1 MTRQLETENNPIQ
14 QVHIIPFDLGCIF
27 NDCLSV
33 NNSKNSV
40 FAKSFNQN
48 LINLAKEY
56 GIEVK
61 DNITL
66 KHLGQV
72 VDGISFDNSDLV
84 DSSICIA
91 SLLPHLKCYI
101 LSNGVGIFVLSDFDG
116 NVLKNT
122 DKSIFTYSKAL
133 LANYQ
138 KEVSQSA
145 ILDRFE
151 DKEVFVEEKKIMEL
165 FRDLCWKIVGEGVK
179 KKLIPHTRKF
189 SGAKTYKADG
199 LSYVLTV
206 YLINKNALNEN
217 EINHLME
224 SKIFNKVTNQSEWAN
239 IDKII
244 KATKAEKAKHVLEA
258 DNALSYYSWS
268 GVAVEVERNL
278 TSYEEVLNI
287 PLISEL
293 IKVEAYIQ
301 SRWFIAD
308 NCMDNITKT
317 STCSMESLQRL
328 ASLIEY
334 SHSELENGIS
344 ANMSS
349 LYKTILEKVIA
360 TSEVK
365 QLYKSVANQINIQK
379 KIKEAQNQDRKK
391 KHKLLVD
398 IFLAIF
404 TASSLY
410 KTVRDIMKGE
420 FSWKNLVLFIVLL
433 AVAIATVLFNY
444 KNK

>member
-1 MTRQLETENNPIQ
+1 M
-14 QVHIIPFDLGCIF
+14 HIIPFDLGCIF

-56 GIEVK
+56 GIDVK

-66 KHLGQV
+66 KYLGQT

-91 SLLPHLKCYI
+91 SLLPHLKCYV
-101 LSNGVGIFVLSDFDG
+101 LSNGVGVFVFSDFDG
-116 NVLKNT
+116 IALKNT
-122 DKSIFTYSKAL
+122 DQSIFTHSKAL

-138 KEVSQSA
+138 KEVSQAA
-145 ILDRFE
+145 ILNRFE
-151 DKEVFVEEKKIMEL
+151 DKEIFAEEKKMMEL
-165 FRDLCWKIVGEGVK
+165 FRDLCWKIVNEGVK

-217 EINHLME
+217 EINYLME
-224 SKIFNKVTNQSEWAN
+224 SKIFNKVTTQSEWGN

-244 KATKAEKAKHVLEA
+244 KASKEEKVKHVLEA

-268 GVAVEVERNL
+268 GVAVEVENNL
-278 TSYEEVLNI
+278 TSYEEILNI
-287 PLISEL
+287 PLIAEL

-317 STCSMESLQRL
+317 TTCSMESLQRL

-334 SHSELENGIS
+334 SQSELENGIS

-349 LYKTILEKVIA
+349 LYKAILEKVIV

-365 QLYKSVANQINIQK
+365 QLYKSVSNQISIQK
-379 KIKEAQNQDRKK
+379 KIKEAQNLDRKK
-391 KHKLLVD
+391 KNKVVVD
-398 IFLAIF
+398 IFLAVF

-410 KTVRDIMKGE
+410 KTVWDIVKSQ
-420 FSWKNLVLFIVLL
+420 FSWRNWVLFIALL

>member
-1 MTRQLETENNPIQ
+1 MTRQFVIDNNSIQ

-40 FAKSFNQN
+40 FAKSFNQK

-66 KHLGQV
+66 KYLGQT
-72 VDGISFDNSDLV
+72 VDGISFDNSDFV

-91 SLLPHLKCYI
+91 SLLPHLKCYV

-116 NVLKNT
+116 NALKNT

-138 KEVSQSA
+138 KEVSQAA
-145 ILDRFE
+145 ILNRFE
-151 DKEVFVEEKKIMEL
+151 DKEIFAEEKKMMEL
-165 FRDLCWKIVGEGVK
+165 FRDLCWKIVSEGVK

-224 SKIFNKVTNQSEWAN
+224 SKIFNKVTTQSEWGN

-244 KATKAEKAKHVLEA
+244 KASKAEKVKHVLEA

-268 GVAVEVERNL
+268 GVAVEVEKNL
-278 TSYEEVLNI
+278 TSCEEIL
-287 PLISEL
+287 S
-293 IKVEAYIQ
+293 IK
-301 SRWFIAD
+301 
-308 NCMDNITKT
+308 T
-317 STCSMESLQRL
+317 
-328 ASLIEY
+328 
-334 SHSELENGIS
+334 
-344 ANMSS
+344 
-349 LYKTILEKVIA
+349 
-360 TSEVK
+360 
-365 QLYKSVANQINIQK
+365 
-379 KIKEAQNQDRKK
+379 
-391 KHKLLVD
+391 
-398 IFLAIF
+398 
-404 TASSLY
+404 
-410 KTVRDIMKGE
+410 
-420 FSWKNLVLFIVLL
+420 
-433 AVAIATVLFNY
+433 
-444 KNK
+444 

>member
-1 MTRQLETENNPIQ
+1 MYIYQIVE
-14 QVHIIPFDLGCIF
+14 
-27 NDCLSV
+27 
-33 NNSKNSV
+33 
-40 FAKSFNQN
+40 
-48 LINLAKEY
+48 
-56 GIEVK
+56 IE
-61 DNITL
+61 L
-66 KHLGQV
+66 RL
-72 VDGISFDNSDLV
+72 
-84 DSSICIA
+84 
-91 SLLPHLKCYI
+91 Y
-101 LSNGVGIFVLSDFDG
+101 
-116 NVLKNT
+116 
-122 DKSIFTYSKAL
+122 
-133 LANYQ
+133 
-138 KEVSQSA
+138 
-145 ILDRFE
+145 
-151 DKEVFVEEKKIMEL
+151 
-165 FRDLCWKIVGEGVK
+165 
-179 KKLIPHTRKF
+179 
-189 SGAKTYKADG
+189 
-199 LSYVLTV
+199 
-206 YLINKNALNEN
+206 
-217 EINHLME
+217 
-224 SKIFNKVTNQSEWAN
+224 
-239 IDKII
+239 
-244 KATKAEKAKHVLEA
+244 
-258 DNALSYYSWS
+258 
-268 GVAVEVERNL
+268 
-278 TSYEEVLNI
+278 I

>member
-1 MTRQLETENNPIQ
+1 M
-14 QVHIIPFDLGCIF
+14 HIIPFDLGCIF

-66 KHLGQV
+66 KYLGQV